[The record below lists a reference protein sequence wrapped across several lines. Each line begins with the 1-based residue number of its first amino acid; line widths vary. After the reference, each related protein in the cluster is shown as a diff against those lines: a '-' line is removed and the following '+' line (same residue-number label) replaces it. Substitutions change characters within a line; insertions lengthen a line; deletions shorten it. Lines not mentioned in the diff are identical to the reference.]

1 VLKIQKKQSISL
13 PSTINPASWLPHLF
27 WVSQAM
33 TWIFKCCGLFYA
45 QQFEVRG
52 FVLFIL
58 VELLTIAVDHC
69 C

>member
-1 VLKIQKKQSISL
+1 M
-13 PSTINPASWLPHLF
+13 PAGCHICF
-27 WVSQAM
+27 AM

-58 VELLTIAVDHC
+58 VELLTIAVETFFS
-69 C
+69 